1 MASYKRPEHTVTRE
15 PSWHDCFRAALLETD
30 CTKIDELIVGES
42 EIHKRHHLL
51 AEGLRETLT
60 ERYALAKA
68 MNSLRGLREDLVW
81 WQNRRR
87 QEPAENSNANS
98 EFTIAQRRYRKHAS
112 ESSDVPMYL
121 VAGRAG
127 F

>member
-1 MASYKRPEHTVTRE
+1 MTTK
-15 PSWHDCFRAALLETD
+15 PSWYESFRAALLETD
-30 CTKIDELIVGES
+30 CTTIDELILAAEF
-42 EIHKRHHLL
+42 EIHKRQHLL
-51 AEGLRETLT
+51 AEGRTETPT

-112 ESSDVPMYL
+112 ESSAVPMYL